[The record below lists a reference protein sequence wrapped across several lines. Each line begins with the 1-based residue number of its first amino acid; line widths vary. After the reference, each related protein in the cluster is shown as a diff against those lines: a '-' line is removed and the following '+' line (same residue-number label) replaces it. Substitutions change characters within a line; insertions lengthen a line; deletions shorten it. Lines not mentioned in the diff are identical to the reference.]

1 MSIVDVH
8 VGFDFNVES
17 YFDVD
22 VVDVMF
28 MLTYKLLIESEHLML
43 GSVLCLAI
51 YNQILTKE
59 SKGTYSSKTK
69 YLSSTASSSQTFHRR
84 PL

>member
-1 MSIVDVH
+1 MSIVNVH
-8 VGFDFNVES
+8 VGFDFNVKS

-59 SKGTYSSKTK
+59 SKGTYSSKSK

>member
-1 MSIVDVH
+1 MLMLILMSIVDAH

-28 MLTYKLLIESEHLML
+28 MLTFKLLIESEHLML

-51 YNQILTKE
+51 
-59 SKGTYSSKTK
+59 
-69 YLSSTASSSQTFHRR
+69 
-84 PL
+84 

>member
-1 MSIVDVH
+1 MVKTATSIFDGIFLALMLMLMLISMSIVDVH

-28 MLTYKLLIESEHLML
+28 LLTYKLLIVSKHLML
-43 GSVLCLAI
+43 RSVLSLAM
-51 YNQILTKE
+51 
-59 SKGTYSSKTK
+59 
-69 YLSSTASSSQTFHRR
+69 
-84 PL
+84 

>member
-1 MSIVDVH
+1 MVKTATSIFDGIFLALMLMLMLISMSIVDVH

-28 MLTYKLLIESEHLML
+28 MLTYKLLIESGHLML
-43 GSVLCLAI
+43 GSVLCLTI
-51 YNQILTKE
+51 
-59 SKGTYSSKTK
+59 
-69 YLSSTASSSQTFHRR
+69 
-84 PL
+84 

>member
-1 MSIVDVH
+1 MVKTATSIFYGIFLALMLMLMLISMSIVDVH

-28 MLTYKLLIESEHLML
+28 MLT
-43 GSVLCLAI
+43 
-51 YNQILTKE
+51 
-59 SKGTYSSKTK
+59 
-69 YLSSTASSSQTFHRR
+69 
-84 PL
+84 